1 MPDLELFDHQ
11 SSLPLDLAR
20 LLTAG
25 REALP
30 LVLQS
35 PGPHEP
41 VLPALETVE
50 ISFLTD
56 EAIAAVHGEFMDDPT
71 PTDVI
76 TFHHGEILIS
86 AETAIRQAPEGA
98 HSPERECALYLIH
111 GLLHLNGHHDSD
123 PAERA
128 AMHARQEAI
137 LAAVWPAGI
146 QA

>member
-1 MPDLELFDHQ
+1 MPDIELFDHQ

-20 LLTAG
+20 LLEAG
-25 REALP
+25 QSALP
-30 LVLQS
+30 LVIET
-35 PGPHEP
+35 PGPHEAE
-41 VLPALETVE
+41 LTSLESVE
-50 ISFLTD
+50 VSFVTD
-56 EAIAAVHGEFMDDPT
+56 EAIAAVHGEFMDDPS

-86 AETAIRQAPEGA
+86 TETAMRQAAEGG

-128 AMHARQEAI
+128 VMHARQEEI
-137 LAAVWPAGI
+137 LARVWPV
-146 QA
+146 

>member
-20 LLTAG
+20 LLAAA

-30 LVLQS
+30 LALAT
-35 PGPHEP
+35 PGPHETP
-41 VLPALETVE
+41 LEHLETVE
-50 ISFLTD
+50 VSFVTD
-56 EAIAAVHGEFMDDPT
+56 DAIATVHGEFMDDPT

-86 AETAIRQAPEGA
+86 TETAIRQAPQGS
-98 HSPERECALYLIH
+98 HTPERECALYLIH

-123 PAERA
+123 PAERET
-128 AMHARQEAI
+128 MHQRQEEI
-137 LAAVWPAGI
+137 LAAVWPAR
-146 QA
+146 